1 MRLRVD
7 ALAVVALIGML
18 AGCGG
23 EDTSSGATSQVSSSP
38 SSSPT
43 VASTSAEPTAETEPP
58 EPSFGQMS
66 EKQLRHILLTID
78 ALPPGY
84 SADPPDD
91 GASVA
96 GYCGYAPE
104 RAPTK
109 VGQDFTRGGGFSTE
123 LASVGLS
130 QYPSAAVA
138 SRNLENL
145 REGLRT
151 CKGESLQ
158 GDDVQY
164 SVMSTPKLNYPTLGI
179 RVEADNYTVLL
190 NIAQVGPTVVVS
202 GTGGLTTADADLAAQ
217 LLVQQVK
224 IYASQALH

>member
-23 EDTSSGATSQVSSSP
+23 EDTSSGASSQVSSSP
-38 SSSPT
+38 S
-43 VASTSAEPTAETEPP
+43 TSAEPPAETEPP
-58 EPSFGQMS
+58 EPSFRQMS
-66 EKQLRHILLTID
+66 EKQLRNTLLTID

-84 SADPPDD
+84 SADPPDN

-96 GYCGYAPE
+96 AYCGSAPE

-109 VGQDFTRGGGFSTE
+109 VGQDFTKGGGFSTE

-151 CKGESLQ
+151 CKGETVQ

-164 SVMSTPKLNYPTLGI
+164 SVMSTPKLDYPTLGI
-179 RVEADNYTVLL
+179 RVEANDYTVLL
-190 NIAQVGPTVVVS
+190 NVAQVGPTVVVS
-202 GTGGLTTADADLAAQ
+202 GTGGLTTANADLAAQ
-217 LLVQQVK
+217 LLVQQVEA
-224 IYASQALH
+224 YASEALH